1 MQDLRELKELSNEE
15 LKDLYKNNQG
25 FSELVY
31 NLAYEDAMNAQ
42 AEQSELMGA
51 KVFKYNDHYNSF
63 YLTTPCY
70 YGVKDG
76 LKVAGALN
84 KDYLSDKAA
93 GVYDELC
100 KIKETYDNLT
110 AEELDQQGD
119 DLEEQANNLS
129 DELAKIITEDLRAY
143 EDITELNIDAMLDLI
158 RDGYILDGFK
168 TDGVKVY
175 QYITK
180 VYK

>member
-1 MQDLRELKELSNEE
+1 MKDLKDLTTEE
-15 LKDLYKNNQG
+15 LKNLYKNNQG

-42 AEQSELMGA
+42 EEQSELMGA

-76 LKVAGALN
+76 LKVAGAL
-84 KDYLSDKAA
+84 DREYLNDKAA
-93 GVYDELC
+93 RVYDKLC
-100 KIKETYDNLT
+100 DIKKTYDNLT
-110 AEELDQQGD
+110 AEELDARGD
-119 DLEEQANNLS
+119 GLEEQANTLS
-129 DELAKIITEDLRAY
+129 DKLAEIITEDLREY
-143 EDITELNIDAMLDLI
+143 ENITDFNISVILDFI
-158 RDGYILDGFK
+158 SDGYLLDGFK

-175 QYITK
+175 EYITK